1 MASRKSSITAE
12 LKLAGQAQFKSGLNQ
27 IGMEAN
33 KLGKTL
39 REMKPI
45 TFDGGAN
52 QAKKAWAL
60 TEEHQRAHHRVME
73 RQAKLNKGR
82 MEALGLGGMGSAGST
97 RARGGGGGSSY
108 GLGVGYNAIQDLV
121 QGGPAAIANNIPQIV
136 EMVSKSP
143 KLQKGLAGAA
153 AVAALGY
160 GIKEVM
166 DAYQKHGSVVAES
179 ARMAEGR
186 GMVRNQ
192 FQAVEQGNRVAEAQI
207 TGTSQ
212 AKRIA
217 EIDTYSRKVRNA
229 DDQEHQASL
238 RKMGMME
245 ILRLEKI
252 STGADEVKV
261 IKETAASQIAFIDN
275 QTKIEEDYSNTAM
288 RLAEERKTQAIQLA
302 KEAEAE
308 LFAIQQGNRRAGTSA
323 SDAELV
329 RQAELEKTAP
339 AMQARADAAKQEYD
353 AAVARVTAA
362 KEERE
367 TAKISKDLIKLKEE
381 ADLKQLEDAETERYI
396 RKLDNEIKQQE
407 ADRQKKAKEKE
418 KAAEK
423 EKDRQSIRDRLTGEE
438 ELLNMSPRKRA
449 KAERELKKTKDIEEL
464 QKKGFSP
471 TEAASM
477 AERGIKLE
485 EANDPSRPKRIRG
498 AGFGRDDASRDR
510 RTTFSALEDLEAFQ
524 PATGKERKTI
534 KGAGNKDQDKKSGT
548 NDKPESAAD
557 AIVQGLA
564 KVEKAIREGNP
575 NATERGRPTSSRT
588 STA

>member
-12 LKLAGQAQFKSGLNQ
+12 LKLAGQAQFKSGLSQ

-82 MEALGLGGMGSAGST
+82 MDALGLGGAGSVGGT

-153 AVAALGY
+153 AVASLGY

-186 GMVRNQ
+186 GIVRNQ
-192 FQAVEQGNRVAEAQI
+192 FQAVEQANRVAEAQI

-217 EIDTYSRKVRNA
+217 EIDTYSRKVRGA
-229 DDQEHQASL
+229 DNQEHQASL
-238 RKMGMME
+238 RKMGMLE
-245 ILRLEKI
+245 TLRLEKI
-252 STGADEVKV
+252 STGVDEVKV

-275 QTKIEEDYSNTAM
+275 QTKIEENYSNTAM

-367 TAKISKDLIKLKEE
+367 TAKISKDLIKLKED
-381 ADLKQLEDAETERYI
+381 ADLKSARAAETAANNQRELNRFQTRVNAIQEEGRRQYDREQEEKTRTETTKDLTER
-396 RKLDNEIKQQE
+396 
-407 ADRQKKAKEKE
+407 EKMS
-418 KAAEK
+418 K
-423 EKDRQSIRDRLTGEE
+423 
-438 ELLNMSPRKRA
+438 MSPRALSKYQEGKRI
-449 KAERELKKTKDIEEL
+449 KASEEEFIK
-464 QKKGFSP
+464 QGFSP
-471 TEAASM
+471 VEAEKM
-477 AERGIKLE
+477 ANRENQLAKD
-485 EANDPSRPKRIRG
+485 NDPSRPKRIRG
-498 AGFGRDDASRDR
+498 AGYAGGKGEAMGGLGSATYEGLEGLESLQPPSGR
-510 RTTFSALEDLEAFQ
+510 
-524 PATGKERKTI
+524 ERKTI
-534 KGAGNKDQDKKSGT
+534 SGAGSRDKEKKSGV
-548 NDKPESAAD
+548 NDKPDNLYQVMVKGFAE
-557 AIVQGLA
+557 V
-564 KVEKAIREGNP
+564 VKAVRDTGP
-575 NATERGRPTSSRT
+575 NATERAKPSS
-588 STA
+588 SK

>member
-1 MASRKSSITAE
+1 MANRTSSITAA
-12 LKLAGQAQFKSGLNQ
+12 LKLSGQAEFKSGLSQ

-82 MEALGLGGMGSAGST
+82 MEALGLGGAGGSGGT

-153 AVAALGY
+153 AFTAIAWGV
-160 GIKEVM
+160 KSVM
-166 DAYQKHGSVVAES
+166 DAYETHGSVTAES
-179 ARMAEGR
+179 RRMDEGR
-186 GMVRNQ
+186 AKVRYQ
-192 FQAVEQGNRVAEAQI
+192 FQAVEQSNRVAEGQI
-207 TGTSQ
+207 TGASQ

-217 EIDTYSRKVRNA
+217 EIDAHSRKVRNA

-238 RKMGMME
+238 RKMGMLE
-245 ILRLEKI
+245 TLRLEKI
-252 STGADEVKV
+252 STGVDEVKV

-275 QTKIEEDYSNTAM
+275 QTKIEENYSNTAM
-288 RLAEERKTQAIQLA
+288 RLAEERKTQVIQLA

-323 SDAELV
+323 SDEELV

-353 AAVARVTAA
+353 AAVARVAAA

-381 ADLKQLEDAETERYI
+381 SDLKSARAAETAANNQRELNRFQTRVNAI
-396 RKLDNEIKQQE
+396 QE
-407 ADRQKKAKEKE
+407 EGRRQYDREQ
-418 KAAEK
+418 AEK
-423 EKDRQSIRDRLTGEE
+423 TRTETTTDLTEREKMSK
-438 ELLNMSPRKRA
+438 MSPRALSKYQEKKRI
-449 KAERELKKTKDIEEL
+449 KASTDEFIK
-464 QKKGFSP
+464 QGFSP
-471 TEAASM
+471 DEAEKM
-477 AERGIKLE
+477 AGRENQLAKD
-485 EANDPSRPKRIRG
+485 NDPSRPKRIRG
-498 AGFGRDDASRDR
+498 AGYAGGRGEAMGGLG
-510 RTTFSALEDLEAFQ
+510 SATYGGLEDLESMQ
-524 PATGKERKTI
+524 PPSGRERKTI
-534 KGAGNKDQDKKSGT
+534 SGAGSRDKEKKSGV
-548 NDKPESAAD
+548 NDKPDNLYQVMVKGFAE
-557 AIVQGLA
+557 V
-564 KVEKAIREGNP
+564 VKAVRDTGP
-575 NATERGRPTSSRT
+575 NATERAKPSS
-588 STA
+588 SK

>member
-82 MEALGLGGMGSAGST
+82 MDALGPMGSAGST

-108 GLGVGYNAIQDLV
+108 GLGVGYNAVQDLV

-153 AVAALGY
+153 AFTALAWGV
-160 GIKEVM
+160 KSVM
-166 DAYQKHGSVVAES
+166 DAYETHGSVTAES
-179 ARMAEGR
+179 RRMDEGR
-186 GMVRNQ
+186 AKVRYQ
-192 FQAVEQGNRVAEAQI
+192 FQAVEQSNRVAEGQI
-207 TGTSQ
+207 TGASQ

-217 EIDTYSRKVRNA
+217 EIDAHSRKVRTA

-238 RKMGMME
+238 RKMGMLE
-245 ILRLEKI
+245 TLRLEKI
-252 STGADEVKV
+252 STGVDEVKV

-275 QTKIEEDYSNTAM
+275 QTKIEESYSNTAM

-323 SDAELV
+323 SDEELV

-367 TAKISKDLIKLKEE
+367 TVKISKDLIKLKEE
-381 ADLKQLEDAETERYI
+381 ADLKSARAAETAANNQRELNRFQTRVNAIQEEGRRQYDREQEEKTRTETTKDLTER
-396 RKLDNEIKQQE
+396 
-407 ADRQKKAKEKE
+407 EKMS
-418 KAAEK
+418 K
-423 EKDRQSIRDRLTGEE
+423 
-438 ELLNMSPRKRA
+438 MSPRALSKYQEGKRI
-449 KAERELKKTKDIEEL
+449 KASEEEFIK
-464 QKKGFSP
+464 QGFSP
-471 TEAASM
+471 VEAEKM
-477 AERGIKLE
+477 ANRENQLSKD
-485 EANDPSRPKRIRG
+485 NDPSKPKRIRG
-498 AGFGRDDASRDR
+498 AGYGGGKGEAMGGLGSS
-510 RTTFSALEDLEAFQ
+510 TYGALEDLEAMQ
-524 PATGKERKTI
+524 PAASKDRKTI
-534 KGAGNKDQDKKSGT
+534 KGAGAKEKKSGS
-548 NDKPESAAD
+548 NDGPDNLYQVMAKGFADVVKSIRDSA
-557 AIVQGLA
+557 
-564 KVEKAIREGNP
+564 P
-575 NATERGRPTSSRT
+575 NASDRAKPTSTKS
-588 STA
+588 S

>member
-1 MASRKSSITAE
+1 MANRTSSITAA
-12 LKLAGQAQFKSGLNQ
+12 LKLSGQAEFKSGLSQ

-82 MEALGLGGMGSAGST
+82 MEALGLGGAGGAGST

-153 AVAALGY
+153 AVASLGY

-166 DAYQKHGSVVAES
+166 DAYQRHGSVTAES

-192 FQAVEQGNRVAEAQI
+192 FQAVEQSNRVAEAQI

-217 EIDTYSRKVRNA
+217 EIDAHSRKVRSA
-229 DDQEHQASL
+229 DNQEHQASL
-238 RKMGMME
+238 RKMGMLE
-245 ILRLEKI
+245 TLRLEKI
-252 STGADEVKV
+252 STGVDEVKV

-275 QTKIEEDYSNTAM
+275 QTKIEENYSNTAM

-353 AAVARVTAA
+353 AAVARVAAA

-367 TAKISKDLIKLKEE
+367 TAKISKDLIKLKED
-381 ADLKQLEDAETERYI
+381 ADLKSA
-396 RKLDNEIKQQE
+396 
-407 ADRQKKAKEKE
+407 
-418 KAAEK
+418 KAAETAANNQRELNRFQTRVNATQEEGRRQYDREQA
-423 EKDRQSIRDRLTGEE
+423 EKTRTETTTDLTERE
-438 ELLNMSPRKRA
+438 KMSKMSPRALSKYQEKKRI
-449 KAERELKKTKDIEEL
+449 KASTDEFIK
-464 QKKGFSP
+464 QGFSP
-471 TEAASM
+471 DEAEKM
-477 AERGIKLE
+477 AGRENQLAKD
-485 EANDPSRPKRIRG
+485 NDPSRPKRIRG
-498 AGFGRDDASRDR
+498 AGYAGGKGEAMGGLG
-510 RTTFSALEDLEAFQ
+510 SATYGGLEDLESMQ
-524 PATGKERKTI
+524 PPSGRERKTI
-534 KGAGNKDQDKKSGT
+534 SGAGNKDKEKKSGV
-548 NDKPESAAD
+548 NDKPDNLYQVMVKGFAEVVKAVLESGPNAAD
-557 AIVQGLA
+557 RA
-564 KVEKAIREGNP
+564 K
-575 NATERGRPTSSRT
+575 PTT
-588 STA
+588 STK

>member
-1 MASRKSSITAE
+1 MATRKSSITAQ
-12 LKLAGQAQFKSGLNQ
+12 LTLAGQAQFKSGLSQ

-60 TEEHQRAHHRVME
+60 TEEHQRAHHRVLE
-73 RQAKLNKGR
+73 RQAKINKGR
-82 MEALGLGGMGSAGST
+82 MDALGLGGMGGTGST
-97 RARGGGGGSSY
+97 RAKGGGGGSSY

-136 EMVSKSP
+136 DMVSKSP

-153 AVAALGY
+153 AFTAIAWGV
-160 GIKEVM
+160 KSVM
-166 DAYQKHGSVVAES
+166 DAYETHGSVTAES
-179 ARMAEGR
+179 RRMDEGR
-186 GMVRNQ
+186 AKVRYQ
-192 FQAVEQGNRVAEAQI
+192 FQAVEQSNRVAEGQI
-207 TGTSQ
+207 TGVSQ

-217 EIDTYSRKVRNA
+217 EIDAHSRKVRNA

-238 RKMGMME
+238 RKMGMLE
-245 ILRLEKI
+245 TLRLEKI
-252 STGADEVKV
+252 STGTDEVKV

-275 QTKIEEDYSNTAM
+275 QTKIEESYSNTAM

-323 SDAELV
+323 SDEELV

-367 TAKISKDLIKLKEE
+367 TAKITKDLIKLKEE
-381 ADLKQLEDAETERYI
+381 VDLKSARAAETAANNQRELTRYQTRVNSIQEEGRRQYDREQEEKTRTETTKDLTER
-396 RKLDNEIKQQE
+396 
-407 ADRQKKAKEKE
+407 EKMS
-418 KAAEK
+418 K
-423 EKDRQSIRDRLTGEE
+423 
-438 ELLNMSPRKRA
+438 MSPRALSKYQEGKRI
-449 KAERELKKTKDIEEL
+449 KASEKEFIK
-464 QKKGFSP
+464 QGFSP
-471 TEAASM
+471 VEAEKM
-477 AERGIKLE
+477 ANRENQLSKDT
-485 EANDPSRPKRIRG
+485 DPSRPKRIRG
-498 AGFGRDDASRDR
+498 AGYAGGKGEAMGGLGSS
-510 RTTFSALEDLEAFQ
+510 TYGALEDLEAMQ
-524 PATGKERKTI
+524 PAASKDRKTI
-534 KGAGNKDQDKKSGT
+534 KGAGAKEKKSGS
-548 NDKPESAAD
+548 NDGPDNLYQVMAKGFADVVKSIRDSA
-557 AIVQGLA
+557 
-564 KVEKAIREGNP
+564 P
-575 NATERGRPTSSRT
+575 NASDRAKPTSTKS
-588 STA
+588 S